1 MHKDL
6 VLNAFEKAKRD
17 AKEATGVNM
26 SVTGLSK
33 IISDYMMEECHFQYH
48 EKSLRNKY
56 KLALKKDEDEE
67 VELKSSVANCLCC
80 YLGYENYAE
89 FILNK
94 NQQENSAEVM
104 QAVAVEEEYKE
115 ERIVKK
121 ESSIREKI
129 KIIIHKN
136 KVTLIFLCVVF
147 VDLFQIA

>member
-1 MHKDL
+1 
-6 VLNAFEKAKRD
+6 
-17 AKEATGVNM
+17 
-26 SVTGLSK
+26 
-33 IISDYMMEECHFQYH
+33 
-48 EKSLRNKY
+48 
-56 KLALKKDEDEE
+56 
-67 VELKSSVANCLCC
+67 
-80 YLGYENYAE
+80 
-89 FILNK
+89 
-94 NQQENSAEVM
+94 M